1 MIVPRIDRYV
11 LRTLLATIAVV
22 LLAFVGLTTAF
33 AFVEELRTSSQTYG
47 VTHAA
52 QYVAYTVPRRI
63 YELVPYVVFLGTL
76 AGLGS
81 LGSRG
86 ELTVL
91 RASGMSVWRLFGSA
105 CIPAG
110 LVLLLSAA
118 LGEWIAPAA
127 EEAGEVMKAQARQA
141 SDSVR
146 LRGGNWYREGGLYM
160 HVEAIDRDGSLIGV
174 RQYQLDE
181 GRRLRLVRSASRAH
195 YLDGTWTLAG
205 VVESHVNDDSVV
217 AVHVPSR
224 RWQMQASPTLLST
237 RALVEPRKLA
247 LRDLSVQIDYMGREG
262 LDGARYQLAFWSK
275 LLQPLATLA
284 LVALALAFITG
295 PLREVSM
302 GARLAAGVGV
312 GLAFKYLQDLFAPM
326 TMVYALPAVLAVALP
341 IVVCAVL
348 AAVAI
353 RRVR

>member
-1 MIVPRIDRYV
+1 MPRIDRYV

-22 LLAFVGLTTAF
+22 LVAFVGLTTAF
-33 AFVEELRTSSQTYG
+33 AFVEELRSSSQTYG
-47 VTHAA
+47 VTRVA

-76 AGLGS
+76 VGLGT
-81 LGSRG
+81 LGSHG

-118 LGEWIAPAA
+118 LGEWVAPAA
-127 EEAGEVMKAQARQA
+127 EESGEVMKAQARQA

-146 LRGGNWYREGGLYM
+146 LRRGSWYREGGLYM
-160 HVEAIDRDGSLIGV
+160 HVEALDRDGSLIGV
-174 RQYQLDE
+174 RQYQLDD
-181 GRRLRLVRSASRAH
+181 GHRLRLVRSATRAH
-195 YLDGTWTLAG
+195 YADGTWTLED
-205 VVESHVNDDSVV
+205 VVESQLTDDSVAAIHV
-217 AVHVPSR
+217 AAR
-224 RWQMQASPTLLST
+224 QWQMHASPALLSA
-237 RALVEPRKLA
+237 RALIAPRKLA
-247 LRDLSVQIDYMGREG
+247 LRDLSAQIEYMGREG

-284 LVALALAFITG
+284 LVALALAFIIG

-302 GARLAAGVGV
+302 GARLAVGVGA

-326 TMVYALPAVLAVALP
+326 TMVYSLPAVIAVALP
-341 IVVCAVL
+341 ILVCAVL